1 MLHLT
6 LILSFFFCCCSCCC
20 FRSVPLVA
28 FVVCVLTFSLWL
40 LFRFV
45 TLRFCVIFL
54 QVVLFDYVIML
65 GLLLNIEL
73 NVTCHKFSCFSFF
86 LSAAAAAAAAA

>member
-1 MLHLT
+1 M
-6 LILSFFFCCCSCCC
+6 
-20 FRSVPLVA
+20 VA
-28 FVVCVLTFSLWL
+28 FSFRYVTFL
-40 LFRFV
+40 
-45 TLRFCVIFL
+45 CYIFL

-86 LSAAAAAAAAA
+86 LSAAAAAAAA